1 MLGDIENHYS
11 QISKDTQFSF
21 KSKNPVDRRL
31 DFCAYF
37 RSLIITLDRMGEP
50 YDKIRNL
57 CLQIVT
63 EYVRPKNK
71 WQAFMKRIPP
81 KIIGLWLTKYLLR
94 AFNKKVSRN
103 ENPDGFI
110 ANIITDKNETYGFG
124 YGVDIIECGI
134 CKLFKKHGYEKYTSI
149 LCEVDKVTSGLAG
162 LELIRTGTI
171 AIGAEKCDFRF
182 RRIKYYRCSFG

>member
-1 MLGDIENHYS
+1 
-11 QISKDTQFSF
+11 
-21 KSKNPVDRRL
+21 
-31 DFCAYF
+31 
-37 RSLIITLDRMGEP
+37 MGEP